1 MASSPGRSAL
11 LHGHHHGHG
20 LASSKAMGGAKKANE
35 SSRSPVVPYE
45 PLDAITTASGAADR
59 QLGIDVMHCDG

>member
-1 MASSPGRSAL
+1 MASSPGRSSL

-20 LASSKAMGGAKKANE
+20 LASSKAMGGAKASE
-35 SSRSPVVPYE
+35 SCRSPVVPYE